1 MTSPSATKF
10 INVIEAMSQWPEN
23 TTVVEVAGQ
32 ALSLKAA
39 RTLVKELKDAPITPK
54 PNPTVS
60 IAANTPPTSPF
71 DAIGWIAAH
80 IVNHPT
86 SDTTSDC

>member
-39 RTLVKELKDAPITPK
+39 RTLVKELRALSMPTPVMGPAPIASK
-54 PNPTVS
+54 PETKS
-60 IAANTPPTSPF
+60 E
-71 DAIGWIAAH
+71 
-80 IVNHPT
+80 
-86 SDTTSDC
+86 

>member
-1 MTSPSATKF
+1 MISPSATKF

-39 RTLVKELKDAPITPK
+39 RTLVKELRALSMPTPVTAPAPIASK
-54 PNPTVS
+54 PETKS
-60 IAANTPPTSPF
+60 E
-71 DAIGWIAAH
+71 
-80 IVNHPT
+80 
-86 SDTTSDC
+86 

>member
-1 MTSPSATKF
+1 MISPSATKF

-39 RTLVKELKDAPITPK
+39 RTLVKELRALSMPTPVMDPAPIASK
-54 PNPTVS
+54 PETKS
-60 IAANTPPTSPF
+60 E
-71 DAIGWIAAH
+71 
-80 IVNHPT
+80 
-86 SDTTSDC
+86 